1 VAPARSAASGGH
13 REAGGAGGPARSGRR
28 ATAGRSPAKMAPSN
42 RGSPMAGV
50 PLTTHLFLLAVP
62 ALIALGAIG
71 WYLKGAKP

>member
-1 VAPARSAASGGH
+1 
-13 REAGGAGGPARSGRR
+13 
-28 ATAGRSPAKMAPSN
+28 
-42 RGSPMAGV
+42 MAGV